1 MAESP
6 GVDPGIGSTVELQP
20 SPGVAPISA
29 MCIGRGGQAFVVT
42 SRVLGS
48 DIAVKVFARWKD
60 GTLTADATHRR
71 ACRNESLAL
80 ERVSGRS
87 EFIIRQHRTASLAV
101 RVPLPSGPSEQLA
114 ADCIVMDECAGTL
127 HFAMVGLHHVW
138 GASRA
143 SMAQRVFTATAV
155 LVELVGAAHACHTSG
170 IAHMDIKPEN
180 VLIDKRGCT
189 KLADFGHAVGN
200 SAGSPTAALGIVD
213 VAKTTGFTA
222 WWAAPEVNARYSPID
237 AAKADVWSIG
247 CVYFS
252 LVMGVHPLHVDGAPE
267 ALHRRDFGG
276 FWRVHRAAA
285 HGSPLHDPAA
295 ESFICIA
302 EAMLDSDPRSRV
314 STSVLTQAAWMKA
327 ATPAFHAELH
337 KTLLKA
343 IHDGTILHFSKELTL
358 GAPAPEQS
366 RPADPGLSVASA
378 RQGGAPLARAAP
390 SRIAV
395 PSLAPAGAGPPPSA
409 GPAAAASSAAAA
421 GSAAACA
428 APAAVSGR
436 YVDAGSPSPRE
447 SSTDRRA
454 GPPVSHPS
462 RYNSPPEG
470 QPSPSLALL
479 PSLNQEAIK
488 AASYTALV
496 RCDPAAFFH
505 QLGGFVR
512 LLDDRATRKAGKPV
526 RRFTHGGNAFVL
538 QLFERED
545 GGEGVRIVIE
555 AENDGMEHMARQQGR
570 SLERWLAATAA

>member
-1 MAESP
+1 
-6 GVDPGIGSTVELQP
+6 
-20 SPGVAPISA
+20 
-29 MCIGRGGQAFVVT
+29 
-42 SRVLGS
+42 
-48 DIAVKVFARWKD
+48 
-60 GTLTADATHRR
+60 
-71 ACRNESLAL
+71 
-80 ERVSGRS
+80 
-87 EFIIRQHRTASLAV
+87 
-101 RVPLPSGPSEQLA
+101 
-114 ADCIVMDECAGTL
+114 MDECAGTL

-247 CVYFS
+247 CLYFS

-378 RQGGAPLARAAP
+378 RHGGAPLAHAAP

-421 GSAAACA
+421 GSASACA
-428 APAAVSGR
+428 APAAVNGR
-436 YVDAGSPSPRE
+436 YVDAG
-447 SSTDRRA
+447 
-454 GPPVSHPS
+454 
-462 RYNSPPEG
+462 
-470 QPSPSLALL
+470 
-479 PSLNQEAIK
+479 LNQEAIK

-570 SLERWLAATAA
+570 SLER